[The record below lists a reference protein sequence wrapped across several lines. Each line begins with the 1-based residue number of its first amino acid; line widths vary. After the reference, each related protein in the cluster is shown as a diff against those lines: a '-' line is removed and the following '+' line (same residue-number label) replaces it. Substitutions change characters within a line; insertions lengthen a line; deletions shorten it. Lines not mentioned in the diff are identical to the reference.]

1 MDTTPSKGNKF
12 KLPEDVHFLNRISYG
27 PTPETV
33 ALVANMGWD
42 AVLENQLHPES
53 IDTSVIDNALIL
65 EQPVLAFSPKDIA
78 ESNDP
83 EIVSK
88 AVSGFVG
95 ASLIRQLY
103 SPAQLYER
111 MVEFWS
117 DHFNMNILDGRV
129 YVFKASD
136 DKEAIR
142 PNALGKF
149 RDLLHANARSPAML
163 LYLDNYSNTKFG
175 PNENYA
181 RELLELHTLGVDGG
195 YTEADVVA
203 VARAFTGWTIDEETL
218 EFTFRP
224 GLHDSGKKRVL
235 GQKIKTVQNGG
246 IGDGEQVLDLLAI
259 HPSTAHFISTK
270 LARRFVSDNPPEALV
285 ADMAEVFLET
295 DGDIKALLH
304 TLFHSDEFWASTEL
318 KMKRPVDLMTSVYR
332 RLGLTQDDNT
342 SNYLR
347 YKLDQMGQIPFLWE
361 TPDGYP
367 DTAEYWTNTAA
378 LVNRWNVAKDAAYF
392 LPRGRYLEMLDGA
405 NTVNGII
412 QAMSIA
418 LIDRKLKKNELRKIR
433 KNIYPSKLPNKPI
446 KGNLIPSARTV
457 AIALLSSRYFQMR

>member
-1 MDTTPSKGNKF
+1 MDATPSKNKKF
-12 KLPEDVHFLNRISYG
+12 NLPESVHFLNRMSYG
-27 PTPETV
+27 PSTETV
-33 ALVANMGWD
+33 ATVDNLGWE
-42 AVLENQLHPES
+42 AVLETQLDSNS
-53 IDTSVIDNALIL
+53 IDTSEIDNILAL
-65 EQPVLAFSPKDIA
+65 EQPVLEFSPKDIA
-78 ESNDP
+78 DSNDP
-83 EIVSK
+83 EIFSK

-95 ASLIRQLY
+95 SSLIRQLY

-117 DHFNMNILDGRV
+117 DHFNINILDDRV
-129 YVFKASD
+129 YLFKASD
-136 DKEAIR
+136 DREAIR

-195 YTEADVVA
+195 YTEYDVVA
-203 VARAFTGWTIDEETL
+203 VARAFTGWTIDEDTL

-246 IGDGEQVLDLLAI
+246 IGDGEQVLDLLAT
-259 HPSTAHFISTK
+259 HPATARFISTK
-270 LARRFVSDNPPEALV
+270 LARRFVSDNPSDALV
-285 ADMAEVFLET
+285 DYLAKVFLET
-295 DGDIKALLH
+295 DGDIKALLR
-304 TLFHSDEFWASTEL
+304 TLFHSEEFWASSEL

-332 RLGLTQDDNT
+332 RLGFTPDDNT
-342 SNYLR
+342 ISYLSD
-347 YKLDQMGQIPFLWE
+347 KLDQMGQIPFLWE

-378 LVNRWNVAKDAAYF
+378 LVNRWNIAKDAAYVI
-392 LPRGRYLEMLDGA
+392 PRENYIEMLNSA
-405 NTVNGII
+405 NTANGII

-418 LIDRKLKKNELRKIR
+418 LIDRKLKQGELKTM
-433 KNIYPSKLPNKPI
+433 KQNIYPSKLPNKPI
-446 KGNLIPSARTV
+446 QGNLVPTARTV